1 LRCTIF
7 EEFRPFRK
15 RSDLELIDLPSN
27 AMHKQV
33 NAQPRVAV
41 KPISR
46 LRVFQA
52 PGGRANGRLTVGT
65 LTLPCKLGPAGIV
78 HRKREGDGATPAGIY
93 HLYRGFYRPDRL
105 RRPATAIPLRPL
117 RRDDGWCDDRSSGQ
131 YNRLVTR
138 PFPASHEAMW
148 MEAPIYDVVLILD
161 HNHRPRIKG
170 GGSAIFFH
178 LTRTP
183 PAPTAGCIAISA
195 DAMRRLLPRL
205 ARDCRMII
213 G

>member
-1 LRCTIF
+1 MGKGL
-7 EEFRPFRK
+7 
-15 RSDLELIDLPSN
+15 
-27 AMHKQV
+27 
-33 NAQPRVAV
+33 
-41 KPISR
+41 KPLSV

-52 PGGRANGRLTVGT
+52 PGGRADGRLVAGG
-65 LTLPCKLGPAGIV
+65 LTIPCKLGPAGIV
-78 HRKREGDGATPAGIY
+78 ARKREGDGATPVGTY
-93 HLYRGFYRPDRL
+93 RLYCGFYRPDRL
-105 RRPATAIPLRPL
+105 RRPLAAIPLRPL
-117 RRDDGWCDDRSSGQ
+117 RQQDGWCDDPESGQ
-131 YNRLVTR
+131 YNRLVER

-148 MEAPIYDVVLILD
+148 MEAPIYDVVLLLD

-183 PAPTAGCIAISA
+183 PKPTAGCIAIPA

-205 ARDCRMII
+205 ARNCRIVI